1 MIRLFVA
8 VPLPDD
14 VADELLAM
22 QHGVPGARWRDDAQL
37 HLTLRFIG
45 EVDGARYRD
54 VVSAL
59 ARVRAAPFEL
69 TLQGAGFFPPRGP
82 VKVLWAG
89 VGPSGALDALQR
101 SVDSAITRLGL
112 PSDRRR
118 WTPHVTLARLDGAPA
133 PKVARFLSA
142 HALYRSRPFA
152 VDGFE
157 LHSSRLHPKGPV
169 YELEQRFPLADTAGR
184 IIDPGG
190 EGVDPW
196 DDEATWEPWDEDED
210 GASGAA

>member
-14 VADELLAM
+14 VAEELLAM

-54 VVSAL
+54 IVGAL

-69 TLQGAGFFPPRGP
+69 SLRGTGFFPPRGP

-89 VGPSGALDALQR
+89 VGASEALDALQR

-133 PKVARFLSA
+133 PRIARFLSD
-142 HALYRSRPFA
+142 HALYRSRTFT
-152 VDGFE
+152 VDAFE

-169 YELEQRFPLADTAGR
+169 YELEQTFPLKDVTAGV
-184 IIDPGG
+184 ID
-190 EGVDPW
+190 EAVDGW
-196 DDEATWEPWDEDED
+196 EDDETWEPWDEEDDED
-210 GASGAA
+210 DGAG